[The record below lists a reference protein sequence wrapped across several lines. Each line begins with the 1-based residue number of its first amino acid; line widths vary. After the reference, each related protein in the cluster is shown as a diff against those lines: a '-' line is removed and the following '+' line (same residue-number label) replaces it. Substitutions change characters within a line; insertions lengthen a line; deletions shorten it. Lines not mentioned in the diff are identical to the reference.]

1 MTKDLNISMYFDDR
15 GRVISCEKI
24 TDDNWTYNISVE
36 NVRFV
41 SNLRR
46 LKIIKADDSV
56 YTFYEMIDIDT
67 KTKEIARRNNTD
79 CLIEMQIK
87 SKDLFKYL
95 TYLKSLKLPERV
107 KDVFYKC
114 FEKFIMNEIVI
125 RRD

>member
-1 MTKDLNISMYFDDR
+1 MTNDLNISMYFDDR
-15 GRVISCEKI
+15 GRVISREKI

-46 LKIIKADDSV
+46 LKIIKADDSI
-56 YTFYEMIDIDT
+56 YTFYEMIDVDT

-79 CLIEMQIK
+79 CLMEMQIE

-107 KDVFYKC
+107 KDIFYKC

-125 RRD
+125 RKD